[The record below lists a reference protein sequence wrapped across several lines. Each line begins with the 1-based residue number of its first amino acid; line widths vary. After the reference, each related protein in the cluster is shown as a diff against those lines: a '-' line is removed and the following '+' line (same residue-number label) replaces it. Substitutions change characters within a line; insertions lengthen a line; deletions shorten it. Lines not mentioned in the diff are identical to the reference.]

1 MRGTDVKAEKLFLEL
16 EQLLEQHGYKT
27 RKERGGFVGS
37 DCLVEGDK
45 LVLVNKNKP
54 IESQLKTLATVL
66 AQIPLEGLFIKPV
79 IRKELQ
85 KLWDQLQL
93 NSNIQEKWGDLE

>member
-1 MRGTDVKAEKLFLEL
+1 MGYGLKAEKLFLEL
-16 EQLLEQHGYKT
+16 EQLLEQNGYQI

-45 LVLVNKNKP
+45 LVIVNKNKP

-66 AQIPLEGLFIKPV
+66 AQIPLEGLFVKPV
-79 IRKELQ
+79 IRKELR

-93 NSNIQEKWGDLE
+93 KSNIQEKWGDLE

>member
-1 MRGTDVKAEKLFLEL
+1 MGYGLKAEKLFLEL
-16 EQLLEQHGYKT
+16 EQLLEQNGYQT

-45 LVLVNKNKP
+45 LVIVNKNKP

-66 AQIPLEGLFIKPV
+66 AQIPLGGIFVKPV

-93 NSNIQEKWGDLE
+93 TSNIQEKWGDLE

>member
-1 MRGTDVKAEKLFLEL
+1 MGYVLKAEKLLLEL
-16 EQLLEQHGYKT
+16 EQLLEQNRYQI

-37 DCLVEGDK
+37 DCLFEGDK
-45 LVLVNKNKP
+45 LVIVNKNKP

-66 AQIPLEGLFIKPV
+66 AQIPLEGLFVKPV

-93 NSNIQEKWGDLE
+93 KSNIQEKWGDLE

>member
-1 MRGTDVKAEKLFLEL
+1 MKAEKLFLEL
-16 EQLLEQHGYKT
+16 EQLLEQNGYKT

>member
-1 MRGTDVKAEKLFLEL
+1 MGYGLKAEKLFLEL
-16 EQLLEQHGYKT
+16 EQLLEQNGYQT
-27 RKERGGFVGS
+27 RKERGGVVGS

-45 LVLVNKNKP
+45 LVIVNKNKP

-66 AQIPLEGLFIKPV
+66 AQIPLEGIFVKPV

-93 NSNIQEKWGDLE
+93 TSNIQEKWGDLE

>member
-1 MRGTDVKAEKLFLEL
+1 MKAEKLFLEL
-16 EQLLEQHGYKT
+16 EQLLEQNGYKT

-66 AQIPLEGLFIKPV
+66 AQIPLDGLFIKPV

-85 KLWDQLQL
+85 KLWEQLQL
-93 NSNIQEKWGDLE
+93 NSNVQEKWGELE

>member
-1 MRGTDVKAEKLFLEL
+1 MKAEKLFLEL
-16 EQLLEQHGYKT
+16 EQLLEQSGYT
-27 RKERGGFVGS
+27 IRKERGGFVGS

-54 IESQLKTLATVL
+54 VESQLKTLATVL
-66 AQIPLEGLFIKPV
+66 AQIPLEGFFVKPV
-79 IRKELQ
+79 IKKELH

-93 NSNIQEKWGDLE
+93 HSNIQEKWGDLE

>member
-1 MRGTDVKAEKLFLEL
+1 LGYGLKAEKLFLEL
-16 EQLLEQHGYKT
+16 EQLLEQNGYQI

-45 LVLVNKNKP
+45 LVIVNKNKP

-66 AQIPLEGLFIKPV
+66 AQIPLEGLFVKPV

-85 KLWDQLQL
+85 KLWGQLQL
-93 NSNIQEKWGDLE
+93 KSNIQEKWGDLE

>member
-1 MRGTDVKAEKLFLEL
+1 MRYGVKAEKLFLEL
-16 EQLLEQHGYKT
+16 EQLLEQSDYT
-27 RKERGGFVGS
+27 IRKERGGFVGS

-54 IESQLKTLATVL
+54 VESQLKTLATVL
-66 AQIPLEGLFIKPV
+66 AQIPLEGFFVKPV

-93 NSNIQEKWGDLE
+93 HSNIQEKWGDLE

>member
-1 MRGTDVKAEKLFLEL
+1 MGYGLKAEKLFLEL
-16 EQLLEQHGYKT
+16 EQLLEQNGYQI

-45 LVLVNKNKP
+45 LVIVNKNKP

-66 AQIPLEGLFIKPV
+66 AQIPLEGLFVKPV

-93 NSNIQEKWGDLE
+93 KSNIHEKWGDLE

>member
-1 MRGTDVKAEKLFLEL
+1 MRCGVKAEKLFLEL
-16 EQLLEQHGYKT
+16 IQLLEQSGYT
-27 RKERGGFVGS
+27 IRKERGGFVGS

-54 IESQLKTLATVL
+54 VESQLKTLATVL
-66 AQIPLEGLFIKPV
+66 AQIPLEGFFVKPV
-79 IRKELQ
+79 IRKELH

-93 NSNIQEKWGDLE
+93 HSNIQEKWGDLE

>member
-1 MRGTDVKAEKLFLEL
+1 MRSESRKIISRL
-16 EQLLEQHGYKT
+16 EQLLEQNGYTT

-45 LVLVNKNKP
+45 LVLVNKNKH

-66 AQIPLEGLFIKPV
+66 AQIPLESFFVKPV

-93 NSNIQEKWGDLE
+93 HSNIKEKLGDLE

>member
-1 MRGTDVKAEKLFLEL
+1 MRCGVKAEKLFLEL
-16 EQLLEQHGYKT
+16 EQLLEQNGYTT

-54 IESQLKTLATVL
+54 VESQLKTLATVL
-66 AQIPLEGLFIKPV
+66 AQIPLESFFVKPV

-93 NSNIQEKWGDLE
+93 HSNIQEKWGDLE